1 MEVVFKS
8 WEVSLGKS
16 KGKLTGGVIEFK
28 RGVIIKLHHLIN
40 EVKKRG
46 ICGNEIV
53 INNKDNQ

>member
-1 MEVVFKS
+1 LEVVFKS

-40 EVKKRG
+40 EVK
-46 ICGNEIV
+46 NEV
-53 INNKDNQ
+53 FAVMKLL